1 MSRMT
6 QGSDGDRDIV
16 RELHEDQ
23 RWSAWTN
30 SIERWRGRQN
40 LKGSLRRDPG
50 VVTFMLAA
58 LIVVGVVVGTIALV
72 VFVFTLS

>member
-1 MSRMT
+1 MAE
-6 QGSDGDRDIV
+6 GSDADRDIV
-16 RELHEDQ
+16 RELHGDQ
-23 RWSAWTN
+23 RWSMRTN

-50 VVTFMLAA
+50 VGTFMLAA

>member
-1 MSRMT
+1 MT
-6 QGSDGDRDIV
+6 EGSDADPDIV

-23 RWSAWTN
+23 RWSMWTN

-50 VVTFMLAA
+50 VATFMLAA
-58 LIVVGVVVGTIALV
+58 LVVVGVVVGAIALV
-72 VFVFTLS
+72 AFVFTLG